1 MVSIMMNDCNDI
13 VVKTTESPAVED
25 RNGCE
30 SSSKRIMN
38 SETEDK
44 KIESPE
50 ETDLLSCPQCTYQ
63 NAANRTFCEMC
74 FARLPKR
81 KKKTFVDTILF
92 TSTTSPVKAKYIY
105 FKLIEKRI
113 GSLFLLFV
121 QSIIFRAY

>member
-1 MVSIMMNDCNDI
+1 MNDCNDI
-13 VVKTTESPAVED
+13 VVKITESPAVEN

-30 SSSKRIMN
+30 SSSKRIMPQRII
-38 SETEDK
+38 ETSVLEEDK

-50 ETDLLSCPQCTYQ
+50 ETDLLSCSQCTYQ

-92 TSTTSPVKAKYIY
+92 TSTTSPVKAKYVY
-105 FKLIEKRI
+105 FKID
-113 GSLFLLFV
+113 
-121 QSIIFRAY
+121 